1 MGFRVQG
8 LGFRVQGLGIR
19 VEGAGCRVSPL
30 ARGSGLDLQRR
41 DLEPDLF
48 RCLPITEKE
57 N

>member
-1 MGFRVQG
+1 LGLRVEG